1 MYLFVY
7 IHNSAGLHQSDIT
20 SSKEVYM
27 KNTKVWAS
35 ISLFNF
41 CVVAVLG
48 VVLRSKILFD
58 LPWINYINLLD
69 GHSHFAF
76 GGWVTL
82 ALVMLLVRELLPE
95 STRNKNI
102 YQWILGSILL
112 SSVAALFATILNM
125 ADFRGLS
132 SGLFIVT
139 SYVFGWS
146 FIRNIRKAAVSKT
159 IKLMSVSAILCL
171 ILSSFGQI
179 SLFYLHATG
188 STQPILYRDSVY
200 IYLHFQYNG
209 FFTLAV
215 FALFFQRLPVKVQRD
230 NDRKF
235 YWCSWLLCLSIV
247 PSLFLSFLW
256 QDPSVAIRTVALVGS
271 MFVFISVTW
280 LIISLFPVIKLSK
293 SLGAP
298 WSAIAL
304 LCGSTFVLKMVL
316 QTLTIFPVI
325 GNAVFGDRP
334 IIIGFLHLVF
344 LGFVSPFILLYYIDQ
359 NILSMK
365 VRLLKAAIVLF
376 AAFVLCNEAALMLQG
391 LGAMFLKS
399 SHFFAWFLWA
409 TSIGLLMAIV
419 LVFGCAMRSSRFEDT
434 RKTEGEPLLTWN

>member
-1 MYLFVY
+1 
-7 IHNSAGLHQSDIT
+7 
-20 SSKEVYM
+20 M

-48 VVLRSKILFD
+48 VVLRSKMLFD
-58 LPWINYINLLD
+58 LPSINYINLLD
-69 GHSHFAF
+69 AHSHFAF

-95 STRNKNI
+95 SYRNKNI
-102 YQWILGSILL
+102 YQWILGALL
-112 SSVAALFATILNM
+112 VSSVAALFATVLNM

-139 SYVFGWS
+139 SYLFGWL

-171 ILSSFGQI
+171 ILSSFGPI

-188 STQPILYRDSVY
+188 SIQPALYRDSVY

-215 FALFFQRLPVKVQRD
+215 FALFFQRLPVKVQKD
-230 NDRKF
+230 NDQKF

-256 QDPSVAIRTVALVGS
+256 QDPSAAIRTVALTGS
-271 MFVFISVTW
+271 ILVLISVTW

-293 SLGAP
+293 FPGAP
-298 WSAIAL
+298 WSAIAF
-304 LCGSTFVLKMVL
+304 LCSGTFVLKMVL
-316 QTLTIFPVI
+316 QTLTIFPII

-359 NILSMK
+359 NILSTK
-365 VRLLKAAIVLF
+365 VRLLKPAILLF
-376 AAFVLCNEAALMLQG
+376 AAFVVCNETALMLQG

-409 TSIGLLMAIV
+409 TSIGLLIGIV
-419 LVFGCAMRSSRFEDT
+419 LVFVCMIRSSRFEDT
-434 RKTEGEPLLTWN
+434 SKTEGEPLLT